1 MLKSKVNMFREDFH
15 TLNLYI
21 IADEAEAENE
31 EQANSI
37 GVLSLNSALSIL
49 FFHEFRAC
57 VLVHDLSKV
66 ISSQIL

>member
-1 MLKSKVNMFREDFH
+1 MFREDFH
-15 TLNLYI
+15 TLILYI

-57 VLVHDLSKV
+57 VLYMS
-66 ISSQIL
+66 

>member
-1 MLKSKVNMFREDFH
+1 MFREDFH
-15 TLNLYI
+15 TLILYI

-49 FFHEFRAC
+49 FFHECFSFIC
-57 VLVHDLSKV
+57 NDIKDKSVKIFPEHIDL
-66 ISSQIL
+66 